1 MPAFVI
7 LLKGRA
13 GDVLLYGHRGARGE
27 APENTEAGFRY
38 ARALYLDGVQLDVR
52 LSTDHELVVI
62 HDETVDRTTTARGS
76 VSRMKAA
83 KLASLDARAAFPDWP
98 EATGIPTLDDALDAC
113 SGIQRLIVSIQRDTP
128 KRLRTAC
135 ELVAETF
142 ERRWIADRV
151 LVMSTSE
158 PALELLATIAP
169 FFPRA
174 LAGWFEQ
181 LEGLKAAHRLGCRQI
196 AVPHTLGSAS
206 LVQSAHDLDLAVI
219 GWLANTAEDVHA
231 CAAWGVDSIV
241 SDFPTIARRGLAAL
255 P

>member
-1 MPAFVI
+1 M
-7 LLKGRA
+7 GRV

-52 LSTDHELVVI
+52 LSSDDELVVI
-62 HDETVDRTTTARGS
+62 HDETVDRTTTARGQ

-83 KLASLDARAAFPDWP
+83 KLAGLDARVAFPDWP
-98 EATGIPTLDDALDAC
+98 EAAGVPALDDVLDAC
-113 SGIQRLIVSIQRDTP
+113 SGIQRLIVSIQPDTP

-135 ELVAETF
+135 ELIAETF
-142 ERRWIADRV
+142 ERRWITDRV

-158 PALELLATIAP
+158 PALELMATIAP

-174 LAGWFEQ
+174 LAGWFKQ
-181 LEGLKAAHRLGCRQI
+181 LDGLEAARRLRCREI
-196 AVPHTLGSAS
+196 AVPPTTGSAS
-206 LVQSAHDLDLAVI
+206 LVQAAHDLDLLVV
-219 GWLANTAEDVHA
+219 GWLANTAEEVQA
-231 CAAWGVDSIV
+231 CARWGVDSIV
-241 SDFPTIARRGLAAL
+241 SDFPTIARRALAAL